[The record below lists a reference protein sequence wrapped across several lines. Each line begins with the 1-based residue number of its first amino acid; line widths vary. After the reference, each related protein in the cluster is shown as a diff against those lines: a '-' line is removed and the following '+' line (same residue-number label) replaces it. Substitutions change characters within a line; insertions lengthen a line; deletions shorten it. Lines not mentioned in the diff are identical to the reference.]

1 MASIKKYATAE
12 GERWRVQ
19 YRTPDHRVTQG
30 RGFKTKKEAED
41 FAATVHVS
49 KLRGE
54 YIDASDARVTIGDL
68 GPDWL
73 APHAPQTVDPAHR
86 TERLAQPRPTT
97 LGHSQTRRHQTQ
109 LGAVV
114 GIADGPRGG
123 QRRKEGDQTRQRFD
137 GRDPRSNPRWW
148 ELGRTLALRLGV
160 SI

>member
-1 MASIKKYATAE
+1 MASIKKYATAK

-19 YRTPDHRVTQG
+19 YRTPDHRVTQR

-73 APHAPQTVDPAHR
+73 ARRTHLKPSTRR
-86 TERLAQPRPTT
+86 TEQKKLEQALAVAHGELHRLTKTT
-97 LGHSQTRRHQTQ
+97 ESSKSQ
-109 LGAVV
+109 
-114 GIADGPRGG
+114 RG
-123 QRRKEGDQTRQRFD
+123 
-137 GRDPRSNPRWW
+137 
-148 ELGRTLALRLGV
+148 
-160 SI
+160 